1 LWPDSEAPTAG
12 PAGPLTEVDLPSR
25 RSERHGSFWP
35 LSDIVEGTRQTAFQY
50 AGTFRLLG
58 PNIGNGPWPKGKAL
72 TLTNWTIAAITVVAF
87 IAAGTLI
94 LFLSNRSDTLRG
106 IKLAMLLAPHREA
119 LARQCPVAATP
130 AAAMTGK
137 PAINVVRWGD
147 SISRMLII
155 HGGVQGNVGGGPL
168 TFREQRPLANAGWQL
183 ILPER
188 PGFGQSPSRGPDD
201 MEGDAVWI
209 SEMLDDVVL
218 IGHSFG
224 GAEALLAA
232 ARRPGGVRALVLIE
246 PALHALFPR
255 SKVFAENEE
264 ARKDFLNFGEA
275 SLEAASPAEFGRLFV
290 RSLLGPDNRG
300 AARPDCDAATA
311 TLVGCALLQAK
322 ISSSN
327 SLRKAA
333 EIVAA
338 AKIPVL
344 VISGGWSPTL
354 DAISELA
361 AQLTNGKHI
370 IVPSPNHF
378 PQQINPEAFNSVLLS
393 FANKYALASRTEEP
407 VPTSR

>member
-1 LWPDSEAPTAG
+1 M
-12 PAGPLTEVDLPSR
+12 
-25 RSERHGSFWP
+25 
-35 LSDIVEGTRQTAFQY
+35 
-50 AGTFRLLG
+50 
-58 PNIGNGPWPKGKAL
+58 N
-72 TLTNWTIAAITVVAF
+72 NWTLAAISLVALM
-87 IAAGTLI
+87 AAGTLI
-94 LFLSNRSDTLRG
+94 LFLSKRSDTLRG

-119 LARQCPVAATP
+119 LARQCPVAAIP

-137 PAINVVRWGD
+137 PEINVIRWGD
-147 SISRMLII
+147 SNSRMLII

-183 ILPER
+183 VLPER

-246 PALHALFPR
+246 PALHALLPR
-255 SKVFAENEE
+255 SKVFAENKA
-264 ARKDFLNFGEA
+264 ARKDFLNFAEA
-275 SLEAASPAEFGRLFV
+275 SLATASPAEFGRLLV
-290 RSLLGPDNRG
+290 HSLLGPDNPG
-300 AARPDCDAATA
+300 AARVDCDAATA

-322 ISSSN
+322 VASSN

-333 EIVAA
+333 KIVAA

-354 DAISELA
+354 DATSELA
-361 AQLTNGKHI
+361 AQLTNGNHI
-370 IVPSPNHF
+370 IVPSSNHF
-378 PQQINPEAFNSVLLS
+378 PQEMNPEAFNSVLLS

-407 VPTSR
+407 APTVR